1 MQGNLRYCNSALQ
14 IRKAC
19 PILPRMTGQPLRWD
33 DVRLFLAL
41 HRGRNLQAAGRKLGV
56 DASTLS
62 RRLAALEE
70 TLGAPLF
77 DRTRTGLAATFAAE
91 QVLEAALEM
100 ERASLRFST
109 DAGGLET
116 RAEGLVRLAATPGL
130 AEGFLAPLLPKLFAR
145 HPGLR
150 LELDASVTVTDL
162 TRREADLAL
171 RTIRPLSGELQL
183 LKLTGARWL
192 PMASKRLARQLGPL
206 RTLGDAPW
214 IAWGPSLAHIP
225 PARWLKT
232 FGPAVEP
239 LLSTSSYPAQRAAV
253 LAGVGV
259 ALLVEQDQGA
269 GAVPVPLGRGL
280 SEARAALP
288 RDDLWLVGHRALRQ
302 VPRVAAVWT
311 FLAEA
316 FGHGAAGG

>member
-1 MQGNLRYCNSALQ
+1 
-14 IRKAC
+14 
-19 PILPRMTGQPLRWD
+19 MTDLTAGPLRWD

-41 HRGRNLQAAGRKLGV
+41 FRGKSLQAAARKLGV

-70 TLGAPLF
+70 SLGAPLF
-77 DRTRTGLAATFAAE
+77 DRTRTGLLPTHAAE
-91 QVLEAALEM
+91 QVLAAAEEM

-109 DAGGLET
+109 EAGGLET
-116 RAEGLVRLAATPGL
+116 RAEGVVRLTATPGL

-150 LELDASVTVTDL
+150 LELDASTAVADL

-171 RTIRPLSGELQL
+171 RTIRPQSGELQV
-183 LKLTGARWL
+183 LKLTSTRWL
-192 PMASKRLARQLGPL
+192 PMASKKLAQRLGTL
-206 RTLGDAPW
+206 RSLAGAPW
-214 IAWGPSLAHIP
+214 IAWGPALGHIP
-225 PARWLKT
+225 PARWLRT
-232 FGPAVEP
+232 FGPGVQP

-259 ALLVEQDQGA
+259 ALLTAQEQAA

-280 SEARAALP
+280 AEAKAALP
-288 RDDLWLVGHRALRQ
+288 GDDLWLVGHLALRH
-302 VPRVAAVWT
+302 VPRVAAVWS

-316 FGHGAAGG
+316 LGDRRVRGEAE

>member
-1 MQGNLRYCNSALQ
+1 MLAG
-14 IRKAC
+14 
-19 PILPRMTGQPLRWD
+19 MTDRPLRWD

-41 HRGRNLQAAGRKLGV
+41 HRGRNLQTAARRLGV

-70 TLGAPLF
+70 SLGAPLF
-77 DRTRTGLAATFAAE
+77 DRTRTGLCATHAAE
-91 QVLEAALEM
+91 QVLPAAEEM

-150 LELDASVTVTDL
+150 LELDASVTVADL

-171 RTIRPLSGELQL
+171 RTIRPQGGELQL
-183 LKLTGARWL
+183 LKLTAARWL
-192 PMASKRLARQLGPL
+192 PMASKELARALGPL
-206 RTLGDAPW
+206 RALEGAPW
-214 IAWGPSLAHIP
+214 IGWGPGLAHIP

-232 FGPAVEP
+232 FGPGVEP
-239 LLSTSSYPAQRAAV
+239 LLATSSYPAQRAAV

-259 ALLVEQDQGA
+259 ALLVEQDQGP
-269 GAVPVPLGRGL
+269 GVVPVPLARGL
-280 SEARAALP
+280 AAAKAALP

-302 VPRVAAVWT
+302 VPRVAAVWS

-316 FGHGAAGG
+316 FGHEAARPV